1 MRRTRRAEIL
11 EVTLNPAPP
20 RLGIAHWS
28 TRLQAGFSP
37 ALGQRTV
44 DLVHTDRQE
53 HSPVSAGIV
62 SVEDPPLRSAE
73 ARSALA

>member
-37 ALGQRTV
+37 ARDNERV

-53 HSPVSAGIV
+53 RSSLPAGIV